1 MKNKVAKKNKA
12 ALLAGMLC
20 MAGAAPALAQSSVQV
35 YGIIDTAIERLSN
48 AGPNGESLTRMPNLS
63 GGMFPSR
70 IGLRGSEDLGN
81 GLKAIFTLENGF
93 GPDAGGV
100 NQGGRLFGRQAW
112 VGLSGDWGA
121 VTVGRNYSMLF
132 FSRFDTDIIG
142 PSQYSM
148 GSLDLYLPN
157 DRKDNSIAYKGTFSG
172 VTVGATYSLGRDAAT
187 AGGPSA
193 TGCGGESAT
202 DDKACRAWS
211 AMLRYDSKRWGAAL
225 AYDTYNGG
233 PGAAAA
239 FSPTSSALSDT
250 RINLGAY
257 VVLGDW
263 KVSGGRFWRDNE
275 GNALTPR
282 STLSYLGA
290 AYAVT
295 PMITIDGQVLRLDFR
310 DSGNDTNMVVLRG
323 MYNFSK
329 RTTVYLM
336 GGKVDNSGAAAVAL
350 SAGATTRAGGTQN
363 GVMAGIK
370 HAF

>member
-1 MKNKVAKKNKA
+1 MKYKA
-12 ALLAGMLC
+12 RLLGAMLC
-20 MAGAAPALAQSSVQV
+20 AAGIAPAFGQSSVQV
-35 YGIIDTAIERLSN
+35 YGIIDVAVERLTN
-48 AGPNGESLTRMPNLS
+48 VGPDGQSQVRMPGTS

-81 GLKAIFTLENGF
+81 GLKAIWTLENGF
-93 GPDAGGV
+93 APDNGSL

-121 VTVGRNYSMLF
+121 LTVGRNYSMLF

-142 PSQYSM
+142 PSQYSL
-148 GSLDLYLPN
+148 GSLDPYLPN
-157 DRKDNSIAYKGTFSG
+157 DRQDNSVSYKGTFDG
-172 VTVGATYSLGRDAAT
+172 VTVGATYSLGRDAVT
-187 AGGPSA
+187 TGGPSA
-193 TGCGGESAT
+193 TSCGGESAV

-225 AYDTYNGG
+225 AYDTFNGG
-233 PGAAAA
+233 VGAAAA
-239 FSPTSSALSDT
+239 FSPTRSDLSDT

-275 GNALTPR
+275 ASALTPR

-290 AYAVT
+290 AYTLSPTV
-295 PMITIDGQVLRLDFR
+295 TIDGQVLRLDLR
-310 DSGNDTNMVVLRG
+310 DSANATNMLVLRG
-323 MYNFSK
+323 MVNFSK
-329 RTTVYLM
+329 RTTAYVM
-336 GGKVDNSGAAAVAL
+336 AGKVHNSGAAAVAL

-363 GVMAGIK
+363 GLMTGIK
-370 HAF
+370 HSF